1 MYRSTLDF
9 SKISKALEAT
19 YSQLQEEQGN
29 TMAYVEIKKAE
40 ERLQQAIQYTL
51 STPTIR

>member
-1 MYRSTLDF
+1 MYRSTFDF

-19 YSQLQEEQGN
+19 YSQLQEEQG
-29 TMAYVEIKKAE
+29 TTTAFVEIKEAE
-40 ERLQQAIQYTL
+40 EKLQQAIQHTL